1 MEPSKGSVN
10 AAGEPDDGQQQQQHE
25 PSAQRWSVLLL
36 ATAVNIGINFCYQ
49 AEFVLGEAVGMCG
62 AGRTRAAGRGE
73 KAHSIPCH
81 AFRWPN
87 PFRGPLRAGTPLY
100 RSLGMN
106 HNEVSLAWLSGP
118 IPGLVLQPIVGVLSD
133 ATTTRWG
140 KRKPWIAAGAALT
153 VRMRFAVR

>member
-1 MEPSKGSVN
+1 
-10 AAGEPDDGQQQQQHE
+10 
-25 PSAQRWSVLLL
+25 
-36 ATAVNIGINFCYQ
+36 
-49 AEFVLGEAVGMCG
+49 
-62 AGRTRAAGRGE
+62 
-73 KAHSIPCH
+73 
-81 AFRWPN
+81 
-87 PFRGPLRAGTPLY
+87 
-100 RSLGMN
+100 MN